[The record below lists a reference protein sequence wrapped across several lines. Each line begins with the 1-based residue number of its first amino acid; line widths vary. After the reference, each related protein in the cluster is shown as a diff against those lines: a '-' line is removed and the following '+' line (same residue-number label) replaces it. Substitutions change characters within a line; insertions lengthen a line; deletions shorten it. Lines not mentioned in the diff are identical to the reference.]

1 MRKILIYLFSI
12 VNLSCLFFSCRIS
25 SNLILEHDKANSIVI
40 FRRGNIKR
48 KALVNLPDKLKFNV
62 SEYYGRFSLVFVL
75 HGAGSNAAQIR
86 ETSAFDRFSDS
97 HEFIFVYPD
106 GINQRWENQ
115 TDNLFFCDMME
126 YFQNKYG
133 VENFYLTGFSAG
145 AVKVFELSEIFG
157 DKIKA
162 ISPVSGLMKVQDSNS
177 KFSPVNL
184 LHIHSLDDLEVPS
197 DGSTSEGFLSV
208 KNELEFF
215 ENISKA
221 ADKKMDIREIAYE
234 HQGHVWKSQNT
245 DYVVDFFYNH
255 PEKKVQLKISLDK
268 SFGIYTVGS
277 KIQGKIFVRNPEY
290 VKEINILLD
299 NNPLSTLNYG
309 EEKFCKEKIDFEFTA
324 ERQGCFEISACT
336 ELESGEKIFSTI
348 NPKFISIKGDS
359 ELNEMVPLN
368 VLSVKAS
375 SCESDLLKASYLIDG
390 NLSTRWSSKWKD
402 DEYIIFDFGDLL
414 KFSKII
420 LFWERAASSHYEIY
434 ISNDESEWKKI
445 FINENCKGGTEIVNL
460 KITEGRYVKFHF
472 IKRKTQY
479 GFSLWDV
486 FFI

>member
-75 HGAGSNAAQIR
+75 HGAGSNAVQIR

-115 TDNLFFCDMME
+115 TDNLFFSDMME

-162 ISPVSGLMKVQDSNS
+162 IAPVSGLLKVQDSNS

-221 ADKKMDIREIAYE
+221 ADKKWISGKLLMSIRGMY
-234 HQGHVWKSQNT
+234 G
-245 DYVVDFFYNH
+245 
-255 PEKKVQLKISLDK
+255 KV
-268 SFGIYTVGS
+268 
-277 KIQGKIFVRNPEY
+277 KIQI
-290 VKEINILLD
+290 ILLI
-299 NNPLSTLNYG
+299 
-309 EEKFCKEKIDFEFTA
+309 FFT
-324 ERQGCFEISACT
+324 
-336 ELESGEKIFSTI
+336 TI
-348 NPKFISIKGDS
+348 
-359 ELNEMVPLN
+359 
-368 VLSVKAS
+368 
-375 SCESDLLKASYLIDG
+375 LK
-390 NLSTRWSSKWKD
+390 KK
-402 DEYIIFDFGDLL
+402 YI
-414 KFSKII
+414 
-420 LFWERAASSHYEIY
+420 
-434 ISNDESEWKKI
+434 
-445 FINENCKGGTEIVNL
+445 
-460 KITEGRYVKFHF
+460 
-472 IKRKTQY
+472 
-479 GFSLWDV
+479 
-486 FFI
+486 